1 MSEVTVPMDDNELFD
16 QAMAPDPKPVAADP
30 PAPPP
35 AEVQPPAPAERAR
48 DEQGRFVPLEA
59 KPVETPAQP
68 IAEPPVAGQP
78 PQPTADDTAA
88 QVPSW
93 RLREVNEARQAAER
107 RAEEALRVQYT
118 NNAELEQLRKEIA
131 QLRAPK
137 QEPVDFFQDPDQALR
152 QRLDPFEARLRD
164 FEGRMK
170 LSTSRAQAMVVHGPQ
185 LVGEMEQTIAQAL
198 QSNHPDMPL
207 LAHNMQASDDP
218 VGVAMHWYRLNR
230 VVTET
235 GGDLTSYRQ
244 KILDDAMKDPAYQ
257 AKVLE
262 AARTQAGAPG
272 ANGSRPNVVNLPPSL
287 NRATG
292 SGVSNA
298 AASDDDMSDR
308 ALFKHAMAPTPRR

>member
-1 MSEVTVPMDDNELFD
+1 MDDKALFD
-16 QAMAPDPKPVAADP
+16 SAMAPEPKPVDAAP
-30 PAPPP
+30 AAPPP
-35 AEVQPPAPAERAR
+35 AEPPAPAPTGERPR
-48 DEQGRFVPLEA
+48 DEQGRFVPLTEA
-59 KPVETPAQP
+59 KPVETPAAP
-68 IAEPPVAGQP
+68 TAAEPPAAAT
-78 PQPTADDTAA
+78 PQPTPTDDTAA

-93 RLREVNEARQAAER
+93 RVREITEARQAAER
-107 RAEEALRVQYT
+107 RSQEVERQNYAFQ
-118 NNAELEQLRKEIA
+118 AELEQMRQ
-131 QLRAPK
+131 QLANLQPK
-137 QEPVDFFQDPDQALR
+137 PEPVDFFQDPDQALR
-152 QRLDPFEARLRD
+152 QRLDPFEQRLRD

-185 LVGEMEQTIAQAL
+185 MVGEMEQTINQAM

-207 LAHNMQASDDP
+207 LARNMQASDDP
-218 VGVAMHWYRLNR
+218 VGVAMHWYRLNK

-244 KILDDAMKDPAYQ
+244 KILDDAMKDPQYQ

-262 AARTQAGAPG
+262 AARTQAGAPS
-272 ANGSRPNVVNLPPSL
+272 ANGTRPNVVNLPPSL

-292 SGVSNA
+292 AGVSNA